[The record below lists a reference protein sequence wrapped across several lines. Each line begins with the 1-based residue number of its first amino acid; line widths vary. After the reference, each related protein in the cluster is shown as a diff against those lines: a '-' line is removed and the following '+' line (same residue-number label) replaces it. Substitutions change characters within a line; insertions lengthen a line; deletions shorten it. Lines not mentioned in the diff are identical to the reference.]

1 MDHDPGYEPAPAL
14 VAVVH
19 RLSALSTTVASLQRE
34 HEEDNDGE
42 LLPYL
47 LLADVARWYVD
58 RVEQREEDPSGYA
71 EAVVVVDAL
80 GRELADAD
88 PDGPVVNGIALGFLE
103 ELLPHAGSVVPEHV
117 AVMPAP
123 LRTEIDRMLA

>member
-1 MDHDPGYEPAPAL
+1 MRCRKG
-14 VAVVH
+14 
-19 RLSALSTTVASLQRE
+19 VASLHRE

-47 LLADVARWYVD
+47 LLADVARWYVE
-58 RVEQREEDPSGYA
+58 RIEQREAEPAGYA
-71 EAVVVVDAL
+71 EAVVVDAL

-103 ELLPHAGSVVPEHV
+103 ELLPHAGTDIPEHV